1 MRRPTFGGLWRHRD
15 FVKLWSGQT
24 VSVFGSLISRT
35 ALPFTAI
42 LALDASP
49 LQVAVL
55 ALADLIPGVMFGL
68 VAGVWADRVRR
79 RPIMI
84 AADIGRG
91 LLLATVPLAWAFD
104 ALTIGQ
110 LYAVAFAAGAL
121 TVCFDVA
128 YLSYLPT
135 LIEREDLVEGNAK
148 LSASSSAAEIGAF
161 GIAGWLVQLLN
172 GPLAILVDSATFV
185 VSALTIGAIRKP
197 EPPPPPVDE
206 RRQAHVEVREGLR
219 QILRDPVLRALAAA
233 DLLFQMSFRIVG
245 AVFLVFV
252 VRELE
257 FKPGV
262 LGVIFAVGG
271 ASSLV
276 GAAVTPA
283 FVRRIGVGPT
293 MIFGLLFAAAGQAL
307 IPFARE
313 ANAVAVG
320 LLVGGQLVTDP
331 GAVLFEINGVSLR
344 QAVTP
349 PELLGRVNGSIR
361 FGEFTLMIAGTLI
374 GGVLGEY
381 VGLRAALIA
390 GAVVFFAAAVPL
402 VLSPVRTLRAAPE
415 PLAEPSLV
423 EAMEVAGAPPLNAS
437 P

>member
-1 MRRPTFGGLWRHRD
+1 MNLRRPKFTGLWRHPD

-49 LQVAVL
+49 IQVAVL
-55 ALADLIPGVMFGL
+55 ALADLIPGVLFGL
-68 VAGVWADRVRR
+68 VAGVWADRLRR

-84 AADIGRG
+84 AADVGRA

-104 ALTIGQ
+104 ALSIEQ
-110 LYAVAFAAGAL
+110 LYAVALGAGAL

-135 LIEREDLVEGNAK
+135 LVKRDELVEGNSK

-172 GPLAILVDSATFV
+172 GPLAILVDAGTFV
-185 VSALTIGAIRKP
+185 VSAATIGAIRAP
-197 EPPPPPVDE
+197 EPPPPPIED
-206 RRQAHVEVREGLR
+206 RRSAHVEIRDGIR
-219 QILRDPVLRALAAA
+219 QIVRDPVLRALAAS
-233 DLLFQMSFRIVG
+233 DLLFQMSFRIFG
-245 AVFLVFV
+245 AVFLLFV
-252 VRELE
+252 VRELD

-276 GAAVTPA
+276 GAAVA
-283 FVRRIGVGPT
+283 GSLVRRIGVGPT
-293 MIFGLLFAAAGQAL
+293 MILGVLLAAGGQVL

-313 ANAVAVG
+313 ANLFAV
-320 LLVGGQLVTDP
+320 LVLIAGQLITDP
-331 GAVLFEINGVSLR
+331 GAVLYEINDVTLR
-344 QAVTP
+344 QSVTP
-349 PELLGRVNGSIR
+349 APLLGRVNGTIR
-361 FGEFTLMIAGTLI
+361 FGEFALMIAGTLL

-381 VGLRAALIA
+381 VGLRAGLFA
-390 GAVVFFAAAVPL
+390 GITCLFAAALPL
-402 VLSPVRTLRAAPE
+402 LLSPVRTLMSTPE
-415 PLAEPSLV
+415 PLGEVP
-423 EAMEVAGAPPLNAS
+423 AMDVVEVAGAP
-437 P
+437 